1 MSWATFVFAL
11 LHDLFPSIKVFNLIK
26 KSLAILIV
34 PTEGIITV
42 LYWGMTF
49 IDPTLLLPPDKAFH
63 LPLSLDIGL
72 HALPAIFL
80 WSVPA
85 RNVQSEPS

>member
-1 MSWATFVFAL
+1 M
-11 LHDLFPSIKVFNLIK
+11 FNRIK

-49 IDPTLLLPPDKAFH
+49 YDPSLLLPPDKEFH

-85 RNVQSEPS
+85 HSVQMR